1 MIVPDTSVLVAGF
14 DSTHPFFAEAELALA
29 QVRSDGRLVAH
40 TIAETFA
47 VLSAPGG
54 PYPALP
60 KDVAAFL
67 APFVEAADP
76 IGIAPAAYPA
86 AIKELIAAGVVG
98 GAVYDGLI
106 ALATRQHD
114 AELVSFDTRAARTYR
129 SLEVA
134 FRLLAAL

>member
-1 MIVPDTSVLVAGF
+1 MTVPDTSVLVAGF

-29 QVRSDGRLVAH
+29 RVRSDGRLVAH

-60 KDVAAFL
+60 QDVAAYL
-67 APFVEAADP
+67 APFTEAADP

-86 AIKELIAAGVVG
+86 AMGEMIAADVAG

-106 ALATRQHD
+106 GLAARQHD
-114 AELVSFDTRAARTYR
+114 AELVSLDTRAARTYR
-129 SLEVA
+129 SLGVA
-134 FRLLAAL
+134 FRLLAVL